1 MLSSAVCEVHIEPD
15 SPPAVVIQSSSI
27 HGGGKF
33 HIVLDDRTT
42 AQQRGMLFSR
52 GMEAPDS
59 LPSTIRG
66 YALLMNN
73 PVLIVEVVVPNE
85 SAWLLFDW
93 NDEKKR
99 ASAVVVALGPD
110 NTESLFA
117 MRVKKAA
124 EQAITIYRTF
134 YD

>member
-1 MLSSAVCEVHIEPD
+1 MSSSAVCEVHIEPD

-27 HGGGKF
+27 HGGEAF

-42 AQQRGMLFSR
+42 AQQRGLLFSR
-52 GMEAPDS
+52 GMDTPDS

-66 YALLMNN
+66 YAPLMNN

-93 NDEKKR
+93 NAEKKR
-99 ASAVVVALGPD
+99 AGAVVIALGPD

-117 MRVKKAA
+117 TRVKKAA
-124 EQAITIYRTF
+124 EQAITIYKTF
-134 YD
+134 YE

>member
-1 MLSSAVCEVHIEPD
+1 MSSSAVCEVHIEPD

-27 HGGGKF
+27 HGGRKF
-33 HIVLDDRTT
+33 HVVLDDRTT

-52 GMEAPDS
+52 GMDAPDS